1 MIVVIS
7 LAVVVLLFYFYNLVV
22 QYELYIKNEQLSK

>member
-1 MIVVIS
+1 MIVLIS
-7 LAVVVLLFYFYNLVV
+7 LAVAILLFKFYNLVA